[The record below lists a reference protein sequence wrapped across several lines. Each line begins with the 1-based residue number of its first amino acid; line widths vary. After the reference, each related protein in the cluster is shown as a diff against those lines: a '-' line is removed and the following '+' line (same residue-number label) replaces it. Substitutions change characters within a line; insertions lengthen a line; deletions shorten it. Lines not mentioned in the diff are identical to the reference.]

1 VTPGGTDDARH
12 TWEAV
17 APAWERHRDR
27 LFTSSRAVSEWLV
40 DQLDPRPGQT
50 VLELTSGPGETGF
63 LVAERLGPDGRLV
76 STDLVPAMVEVA
88 RRGAAD
94 RGLRNVEFQVI
105 DAQDIDLPD
114 ASVDGVLSRFGLM
127 LVPDPARAFGEMR
140 RVLRPGGRLAYAV
153 WGTPERNAWVGLMLA
168 AMIRNGHPPPGDAF
182 APGGVLSLATAERNR
197 DLLSRAGF
205 TDVRIT
211 EVASWM
217 HVRDLDDYWSLQ
229 SAVVAPVARAVASLR
244 PDQIEAVKATVEES
258 LAPYKD
264 GDGYELPSL
273 ATVVRAS

>member
-1 VTPGGTDDARH
+1 MSSGGTDDARD

-17 APAWERHRDR
+17 APTWERHRDR
-27 LFTSSRAVSEWLV
+27 LFSSSRMVSEWLV
-40 DQLDPRPGQT
+40 DELGPRPGQT

-63 LVAERLGPDGRLV
+63 LVAERVGPEGRLI
-76 STDLVPAMVEVA
+76 SSDLVPAMVDVA
-88 RRGAAD
+88 RRGAAE
-94 RGLRNVEFQVI
+94 RGLRNVEFRVV

-127 LVPDPARAFGEMR
+127 LVPDPAQAFREVR

-168 AMIRNGHPPPGDAF
+168 AMIKNGHPPPGDAF

-197 DLLSRAGF
+197 DLLSHAGF

-211 EVASWM
+211 EVASTM

-229 SAVVAPVARAVASLR
+229 SAVVAPVARAVESL
-244 PDQIEAVKATVEES
+244 PADQVEAVKATVDES
-258 LAPYKD
+258 LAAYRD

>member
-1 VTPGGTDDARH
+1 VSPGGTDDARD

-17 APAWERHRDR
+17 APTWERHRDR
-27 LFTSSRAVSEWLV
+27 LFSSSRMVSEWLV
-40 DQLDPRPGQT
+40 DELGPRPGQT

-63 LVAERLGPDGRLV
+63 LVAERLGPEGRLI
-76 STDLVPAMVEVA
+76 SSDLAPAMVDVA
-88 RRGAAD
+88 RRGAAE
-94 RGLRNVEFQVI
+94 RGLRNVEFRVV
-105 DAQDIDLPD
+105 DAQDVDLPD

-127 LVPDPARAFGEMR
+127 LVPDPARAFREVR

-168 AMIRNGHPPPGDAF
+168 AMIKNGHPPPGDAF
-182 APGGVLSLATAERNR
+182 APGGVLSLAGAERNR
-197 DLLSRAGF
+197 DLLARAGF
-205 TDVRIT
+205 TEVRIT
-211 EVASWM
+211 EVASTM

-229 SAVVAPVARAVASLR
+229 SAVVAPVARAVESL
-244 PDQIEAVKATVEES
+244 PADQVAAVKATVEES
-258 LAPYKD
+258 LAGYHD